1 MALKEVDKLI
11 FATGLIEEFTD
22 GRQRLRNQSGSL
34 RVETA
39 DTAFL
44 ELRMQS
50 RYLPDSK
57 CCEIT
62 FAAAIHRTKEVMD
75 AAKMDAFVDEAKQMC
90 GLLKELGRL
99 EYLPTLPE
107 LSEFQEHLNQQAD
120 IQPSQTGP
128 SMGRT
133 QTF

>member
-1 MALKEVDKLI
+1 MALTAIDKLLY
-11 FATGLIEEFTD
+11 ATGLIEEFTD

-34 RVETA
+34 KIETA
-39 DTAFL
+39 ETAFL
-44 ELRMQS
+44 ELKMQS

-75 AAKMDAFVDEAKQMC
+75 AAKMDAFVDEAKQIRS
-90 GLLKELGRL
+90 LLKELGRL

-107 LSEFQEHLNQQAD
+107 LSEFQEHLNQQTD
-120 IQPSQTGP
+120 IQPPQIGP
-128 SMGRT
+128 SMGQT